1 MAKVKTVWGVDVG
14 QCALKAV
21 KLIDVDGQFQV
32 ESFEVIEHEVGLSSP
47 DVDARAVVEATL
59 EEFLRRVDVSG
70 AKVAVSVL
78 GQSGFTR
85 FVKLPPVEKKKIPDI
100 VRFEAEQ
107 QIPFPLEEVIWR
119 YQTFSDP
126 DSPEVEVGIFAMKQ
140 ADVSEMLS
148 HFVSA
153 ELDVDVV
160 QMSPLALYNFMVY
173 DGQVAQGGA
182 TMLADVGAD
191 KTHLVVADGGRI
203 WTRTVQ
209 IGGNNFTQALVKSF
223 KLSFAKAEKL
233 KRTAASSKYAR
244 QIFQVMRPVFA
255 ELVQEIQRSI
265 GYYTSL
271 HRDSRFKQLVGIGN
285 GFRLPG
291 MQKYLEQ
298 NLNMPVTQVESFARL
313 SSADSRFQENALS
326 FGVAYGLAIQAME
339 ESTIQTNLLPQALVR
354 KRLWAAKK
362 SWFSA
367 AAAVLVLAA
376 GIFVFRSYADLSQ
389 LKSVQLKKDLSNAQ
403 SIAGRLMQWKIESR
417 KIDTNIEEKK
427 DEIARNLSLRAYS
440 KTWPTINSQLA
451 ESLLD
456 TMLAVGGK
464 AQAQKEILQVF
475 PTANAEK
482 QEALARQISSDQGI
496 FELIGMLPYNRPGE
510 KPAEK
515 PDAGVAKEKATDG
528 AEATAAEPPEATPPQ
543 ETLRDKLIATLTGKS
558 RSARQIIVLEGLT
571 SQYVDNLG
579 PKEQP
584 KTEPQPS
591 RRGRSRRSR
600 KPEPKPEEL
609 RGFEIT
615 LSGRTSLPRA
625 MARQRIGELKAK
637 LQEVLDAH
645 GDFKVIGSIA
655 QSYDSDQTQA
665 KPAAARQ
672 PGRRAVGVPG
682 LMPAGPMG
690 VQPGRARAGDAA
702 QEQVVLMPDPL
713 FPTESMAD
721 DIRFQL
727 TIKLAV
733 TGDGITKPADND
745 KGETR

>member
-47 DVDARAVVEATL
+47 DVDARSVVEATL

-85 FVKLPPVEKKKIPDI
+85 FVKLPPVEKKKVPDI

-389 LKSVQLKKDLSNAQ
+389 LKSIRLKKDLSNAQ

-427 DEIARNLSLRAYS
+427 DKIARNLSLRAYS

-475 PTANAEK
+475 STASAEK

-515 PDAGVAKEKATDG
+515 PDAGAAKEKPEP
-528 AEATAAEPPEATPPQ
+528 AEATQPQ
-543 ETLRDKLIATLTGKS
+543 ETLRDKLIATLAGKS

-584 KTEPQPS
+584 KTEPQPR

-600 KPEPKPEEL
+600 KPEPKLEEL

-655 QSYDSDQTQA
+655 QSYDSDQAQA
-665 KPAAARQ
+665 KPAAA
-672 PGRRAVGVPG
+672 GRTPKRAVGAPG
-682 LMPAGPMG
+682 PMPAGPMG
-690 VQPGRARAGDAA
+690 AAPGRVSPGQAE

-713 FPTESMAD
+713 FPAESMAD

>member
-47 DVDARAVVEATL
+47 DVDARSVVEATL

-85 FVKLPPVEKKKIPDI
+85 FVKLPPVEKKKVPDI

-291 MQKYLEQ
+291 DGRVNHTDQPPAAGPCSQKALG
-298 NLNMPVTQVESFARL
+298 S
-313 SSADSRFQENALS
+313 QE
-326 FGVAYGLAIQAME
+326 
-339 ESTIQTNLLPQALVR
+339 
-354 KRLWAAKK
+354 
-362 SWFSA
+362 
-367 AAAVLVLAA
+367 VLVLRGCCGA
-376 GIFVFRSYADLSQ
+376 GARCGDIRFPQLRGPVSAEVHQTEKGSQ
-389 LKSVQLKKDLSNAQ
+389 QRPEHRRQVDAVENRKPKDRHEYRGKE
-403 SIAGRLMQWKIESR
+403 GR
-417 KIDTNIEEKK
+417 
-427 DEIARNLSLRAYS
+427 
-440 KTWPTINSQLA
+440 
-451 ESLLD
+451 
-456 TMLAVGGK
+456 K

-475 PTANAEK
+475 STASAEK

-515 PDAGVAKEKATDG
+515 PDAGAAKEKPEP
-528 AEATAAEPPEATPPQ
+528 AEATQPQ
-543 ETLRDKLIATLTGKS
+543 ETLRDKLIATLAGKS

-584 KTEPQPS
+584 KTEPQPR

-600 KPEPKPEEL
+600 KPEPKLEEL

-655 QSYDSDQTQA
+655 QSYDSDQAQA
-665 KPAAARQ
+665 KPAAA
-672 PGRRAVGVPG
+672 GRTPKRAVGAPG
-682 LMPAGPMG
+682 PMPAGPMG
-690 VQPGRARAGDAA
+690 AAPGRVSPGQAE

-713 FPTESMAD
+713 FPAESMAD